1 MISPINPPRRSDD
14 IEGDAAAASAATTP
28 APDPTHRFAALT
40 PEHHETTPEHHE
52 TGERYEQAVN
62 PVDREVG
69 DHGVAEAAAVQ
80 EVPRVRE
87 SSLDHPQPA
96 REPISEQQPVRAA
109 GTDVGSRSYAAAAVD
124 LGVDH
129 DSVLTRE
136 KEQFGGIKV
145 GSAFF
150 GWVAAAGIAVL
161 LTSLLTAA
169 GVVLSLTSK
178 TTTTDITNQ
187 ATAATGTAKTVGL
200 VGAILLLVVLFVAYY
215 CGGYVAAR
223 MARFNGATQ
232 GLAVWLWGIVFA
244 IVIFILVKIAGSKYN
259 ILTNLNLPRIP
270 VDEGSLTTTAIIAIA
285 AIIIV
290 TLGAAVLGG
299 LAGMRFHR
307 NVDKAGLAV

>member
-1 MISPINPPRRSDD
+1 MSSPIIPPRRGEDED
-14 IEGDAAAASAATTP
+14 PFPAAGTQEGYPTNRLAAVTP
-28 APDPTHRFAALT
+28 DEREA
-40 PEHHETTPEHHE
+40 
-52 TGERYEQAVN
+52 GERYDPAPISA
-62 PVDREVG
+62 PVHQVPD
-69 DHGVAEAAAVQ
+69 
-80 EVPRVRE
+80 VPRIRE
-87 SSLDHPQPA
+87 SSLDQQAA
-96 REPISEQQPVRAA
+96 RESMFEQHSGQVADSDA
-109 GTDVGSRSYAAAAVD
+109 GSRSYGAAAAD

-178 TTTTDITNQ
+178 TTTTDISNQ
-187 ATAATGTAKTVGL
+187 ANAATGTAKTVGL

-223 MARFNGATQ
+223 MARFNGAKQ

-244 IVIFILVKIAGSKYN
+244 IVIFILVKIAGSRYN

-270 VDEGSLTTTAIIAIA
+270 VDEGTVITTAIIAIA

-290 TLGAAVLGG
+290 TLGAAILGG

-307 NVDKAGLAV
+307 HVDRAGLLV

>member
-1 MISPINPPRRSDD
+1 MTSTPTPPHRGED
-14 IEGDAAAASAATTP
+14 IEAFPAVGTPASNPAPTPITPASNPTERVTTNTPPYREVDERYVPASTRVHEPPQDSGSRVDGPPPLPVAAPAPVRPYGEPRSYAASAA
-28 APDPTHRFAALT
+28 
-40 PEHHETTPEHHE
+40 
-52 TGERYEQAVN
+52 
-62 PVDREVG
+62 
-69 DHGVAEAAAVQ
+69 
-80 EVPRVRE
+80 
-87 SSLDHPQPA
+87 
-96 REPISEQQPVRAA
+96 
-109 GTDVGSRSYAAAAVD
+109 D

>member
-1 MISPINPPRRSDD
+1 MSSPVNPPRRPEDV
-14 IEGDAAAASAATTP
+14 EPVPAVTTP
-28 APDPTHRFAALT
+28 ASHPTDRFAAAT
-40 PEHHETTPEHHE
+40 PDDRE
-52 TGERYEQAVN
+52 TGERDD
-62 PVDREVG
+62 P
-69 DHGVAEAAAVQ
+69 AAVTPEQ
-80 EVPRVRE
+80 EVPRPRESTLDQRPVRE
-87 SSLDHPQPA
+87 SMF
-96 REPISEQQPVRAA
+96 EEQPVPVATAAPSRAY
-109 GTDVGSRSYAAAAVD
+109 GEAAAD
-124 LGVDH
+124 LRVDH

-136 KEQFGGIKV
+136 KEQFGGIKI

-285 AIIIV
+285 AIILV

-299 LAGMRFHR
+299 LAGMHFHR
-307 NVDKAGLAV
+307 KVDKAGLSI

>member
-1 MISPINPPRRSDD
+1 MSTPTNPSRRDEQAMERYSF
-14 IEGDAAAASAATTP
+14 DAASDNGSDRAVLDDP
-28 APDPTHRFAALT
+28 APVVDRYAPEGEGSYAPASTGDQARAMPVRETVVEQADVAA
-40 PEHHETTPEHHE
+40 PA
-52 TGERYEQAVN
+52 RSYEQA
-62 PVDREVG
+62 
-69 DHGVAEAAAVQ
+69 
-80 EVPRVRE
+80 
-87 SSLDHPQPA
+87 S
-96 REPISEQQPVRAA
+96 
-109 GTDVGSRSYAAAAVD
+109 TD
-124 LGVDH
+124 LGIDRHAVIA
-129 DSVLTRE
+129 RE

-187 ATAATGTAKTVGL
+187 AAAGTGTAKTVGL

-223 MARFNGATQ
+223 MARFNGVKQ
-232 GLAVWLWGIVFA
+232 GLTVWLWGIVFA
-244 IVIFILVKIAGSKYN
+244 ILVFVLVKVAGSKYN

-270 VDEGSLTTTAIIAIA
+270 VDEGSVTTATIIAIA

-290 TLGAAVLGG
+290 TLGAALLGG
-299 LAGMRFHR
+299 LAGMHFHR
-307 NVDKAGLAV
+307 KVDKAGLGPSRKSNEIAHAPTVQEL